1 MRILVTGAS
10 GMLGH
15 ALIPVL
21 EEEHEVVG
29 LTRTDCDLCEE
40 SSVRKIFLRQKPD
53 MVVHLAAFTNVDGCE
68 LDPEKA
74 KAWNEFATLNV
85 AKAARDSEA
94 ALLYTSTDYVF
105 DGRAVRPYSEDAQTN
120 PLSVYG
126 KTKLMGEQSVREM
139 VERSFIVR
147 TSWLY
152 GTGGRNFVSTI
163 LGMALERPELR
174 IVNDQR
180 GSPTYTRHLAEKL
193 AELVMT
199 REYGVYHV
207 TASGDCTW
215 CEFARKILDLSG
227 LAATPVFPISTS
239 ECNRPAPRPA
249 YSVLANQRLSSLGMG
264 LLPHWEEGLENY
276 LVEAR
281 DGGNRADKVDRN
293 RPAETRVV

>member
-21 EEEHEVVG
+21 ESDHEVVG
-29 LTRTDCDLCEE
+29 LTRTDCDLCDENT
-40 SSVRKIFLRQKPD
+40 VRKIFLRQQPD

-74 KAWNEFATLNV
+74 RAWNELATLSV
-85 AKAARDSEA
+85 AKAARDIEA

-105 DGRAVRPYSEDAQTN
+105 DGQAVSPYSEDAQTN

-126 KTKLMGEQSVREM
+126 KTKLMGEKYVQGM

-163 LGMALERPELR
+163 MGLAREKSGLR
-174 IVNDQR
+174 VVNDQR

-199 REYGVYHV
+199 REYGIYHV

-215 CEFARKILDLSG
+215 FEFARKILDLFG
-227 LAATPVFPISTS
+227 LQEIQVVPISTS

-249 YSVLANQRLSSLGMG
+249 YSVLANQRLGSVGMG
-264 LLPHWEEGLENY
+264 LLPHWAEGLESY
-276 LVEAR
+276 LAEIR
-281 DGGNRADKVDRN
+281 DGGNRADKLIRN
-293 RPAETRVV
+293 RTAEARVV

>member
-29 LTRTDCDLCEE
+29 VNRTECDLSEE
-40 SSVRKIFLRQKPD
+40 GSVRKIFLRQKPD
-53 MVVHLAAFTNVDGCE
+53 VVVHLAAFTDVDGCE
-68 LDPEKA
+68 LDPAKA
-74 KAWNEFATLNV
+74 KAWNELATLNV
-85 AKAARDSEA
+85 AKAAKDIEA
-94 ALLYTSTDYVF
+94 ALLYVSTDYVF
-105 DGRAVRPYSEDAQTN
+105 DGQASSPYCEDAPTN

-126 KTKLMGEQSVREM
+126 RTKLIGEKYVREM

-152 GTGGRNFVSTI
+152 GAGGKNFVSTI
-163 LGMALERPELR
+163 LGIAQGKPELR
-174 IVNDQR
+174 VVDDQR

-199 REYGVYHV
+199 REYGVFHV

-215 CEFARKILDLSG
+215 FEFARKILDLYG
-227 LAATPVFPISTS
+227 LQQTPVFPISTP

-249 YSVLANQRLSSLGMG
+249 YSVLANQRLSSSGMG
-264 LLPHWEEGLENY
+264 LLPHWEEGLESY
-276 LVEAR
+276 LTEISN
-281 DGGNRADKVDRN
+281 GGSRADKLIRN
-293 RPAETRVV
+293 RPAEARVV